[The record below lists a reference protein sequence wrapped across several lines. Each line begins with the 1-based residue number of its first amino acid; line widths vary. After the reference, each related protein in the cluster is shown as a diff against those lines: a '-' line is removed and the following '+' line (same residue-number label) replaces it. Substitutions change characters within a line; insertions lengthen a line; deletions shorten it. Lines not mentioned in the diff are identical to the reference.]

1 MQTWTFPYG
10 DPFNWAMGPL
20 TCSNLIM
27 LLISRCCPMDL
38 KNVETKLSGA
48 NANQGSFD
56 MVIAAATFSWS
67 PTAHLAIR
75 RWTRRRLAPARAYHD
90 EVRPGSRSVLSK
102 PFPSPSPASSAW
114 PAPTEIRQAY
124 QLWNNWYLGPY
135 ISQAFFWPILGSR
148 TES

>member
-1 MQTWTFPYG
+1 M
-10 DPFNWAMGPL
+10 
-20 TCSNLIM
+20 M
-27 LLISRCCPMDL
+27 LLTSRCCPMDL

-75 RWTRRRLAPARAYHD
+75 RWTRRRLAPARAYQD

-102 PFPSPSPASSAW
+102 PFPSSPPASSAW

-124 QLWNNWYLGPY
+124 QPWNNWYLGPY
-135 ISQAFFWPILGSR
+135 ICRYGKHQIPTQPNHLGTQFRYYNFCLLPSLNFGW
-148 TES
+148 TNL